1 MNRNTTTATS
11 SLADYDTHHKF
22 KNEILNG
29 LSEEPKHLLSKY
41 FYDKKGDELFQQI
54 MNMPEYYLTDC
65 ELEIFTRKKNEIAKA
80 VRAFDEPFDLVELG
94 AGDATKSSYLL
105 EYLVA
110 QNADFT
116 YMPIDISANIISI
129 LEENLTSKIPEL
141 QMTGLNGEYFEML
154 DKANEISSRRKVI
167 LFLGGNIGN
176 MEIEEAYEFCNAL
189 KSKLNPND
197 ILLIGFDLKKNPHTI
212 LAAYND
218 KAGITSSFNLNLLT
232 RINEELEA
240 DFNIDHFNHYQTYDP
255 LSGACRSYLISLEDQ
270 KVNIE
275 DQEISFK
282 ANEAVYMEIS
292 QKYSEKEI
300 DIMARKTGFKPLKQ
314 ISDTKG
320 WFVDAIWKV

>member
-1 MNRNTTTATS
+1 
-11 SLADYDTHHKF
+11 
-22 KNEILNG
+22 
-29 LSEEPKHLLSKY
+29 
-41 FYDKKGDELFQQI
+41 

-80 VRAFDEPFDLVELG
+80 IRAFDEPFDLVELG
-94 AGDATKSSYLL
+94 AGDATKSLYLL

-129 LEENLTSKIPEL
+129 LEENLTSKVPEL

-218 KAGITSSFNLNLLT
+218 KEGITSSFNLNLLT

-240 DFNIDHFNHYQTYDP
+240 DFNIDHFSHYQTYDP

-270 KVNIE
+270 KVHID

-314 ISDTKG
+314 ISDNKG
-320 WFVDAIWKV
+320 WFVDAIWKI

>member
-240 DFNIDHFNHYQTYDP
+240 EFNIDHFSHYQTYDP

-270 KVNIE
+270 KVYID
-275 DQEISFK
+275 DQEIRFK

-314 ISDTKG
+314 ISDTRG

>member
-80 VRAFDEPFDLVELG
+80 IRAFDEPFDLVELG
-94 AGDATKSSYLL
+94 AGDATKSLYLL

-129 LEENLTSKIPEL
+129 LEENLTSKVPEL

-218 KAGITSSFNLNLLT
+218 KEGITSSFNLNLLT

-240 DFNIDHFNHYQTYDP
+240 DINIDHFSHYQTYDP

-270 KVNIE
+270 KVHID

-314 ISDTKG
+314 ISDNKG
-320 WFVDAIWKV
+320 WFVDAIWKI

>member
-240 DFNIDHFNHYQTYDP
+240 DFNIDQFSHYQTYDP
-255 LSGACRSYLISLEDQ
+255 LSGACKSYLISLEDQ
-270 KVNIE
+270 KVYID
-275 DQEISFK
+275 DQEIRFK

-314 ISDTKG
+314 ISDAKS

>member
-41 FYDKKGDELFQQI
+41 LYDKKGDELFQQI

-80 VRAFDEPFDLVELG
+80 IRAFDEPFDLVELG

-105 EYLVA
+105 EYLVE

-141 QMTGLNGEYFEML
+141 KMTGLNGEYFEML

-240 DFNIDHFNHYQTYDP
+240 DFNIDKFSHYQTYDP

-270 KVNIE
+270 KVHID

-314 ISDTKG
+314 ISDTRG

>member
-11 SLADYDTHHKF
+11 SLTDYDTHHKF
-22 KNEILNG
+22 KSEILNG
-29 LSEEPKHLLSKY
+29 LNEEPKHLLSKY

-80 VRAFDEPFDLVELG
+80 IRAFDEPFDLVELG

-105 EYLVA
+105 EYLVE

-141 QMTGLNGEYFEML
+141 KMTGLNGEYFEML

-240 DFNIDHFNHYQTYDP
+240 DFNIDQFSHYQTYDP

-270 KVNIE
+270 KVHID

-314 ISDTKG
+314 ISDTRG

>member
-29 LSEEPKHLLSKY
+29 LSEKPKHLLSKY

-80 VRAFDEPFDLVELG
+80 IRAFDEPFDLVELG

-105 EYLVA
+105 EYLVE

-129 LEENLTSKIPEL
+129 LEENLTSKIPNL
-141 QMTGLNGEYFEML
+141 KMTGLNGEYFEML

-240 DFNIDHFNHYQTYDP
+240 DFNIDHFSHYQTYDP

-270 KVNIE
+270 KVYID
-275 DQEISFK
+275 DQEIRFK

-314 ISDTKG
+314 ISDTRG

>member
-129 LEENLTSKIPEL
+129 LEENLTSKIPEIK
-141 QMTGLNGEYFEML
+141 MTGLNGEYFEML

-240 DFNIDHFNHYQTYDP
+240 EFNIDHFSHYQTYDP

-300 DIMARKTGFKPLKQ
+300 NIMARKTGFKPLKQ

>member
-232 RINEELEA
+232 RINEELAA
-240 DFNIDHFNHYQTYDP
+240 DFNIDQFSHYQTYDP
-255 LSGACRSYLISLEDQ
+255 LSGACRSYLISIEDQ
-270 KVNIE
+270 KVHID
-275 DQEISFK
+275 DQEIRFK

-314 ISDTKG
+314 ISDTRG

>member
-232 RINEELEA
+232 RINEELAA
-240 DFNIDHFNHYQTYDP
+240 DFNIDQFSHYQTYDP

>member
-232 RINEELEA
+232 RINEELAA
-240 DFNIDHFNHYQTYDP
+240 DFNIDQFIHYQTYDP